1 MEGRRPKHVRDT
13 AQRQW
18 LRERT
23 NDQRLCSLR
32 EVSVCGQR
40 AWALRPG
47 RGRWTPESVAHE
59 RKCFLLRRPFADR
72 SGPQPTD
79 EDVAPEE
86 CPSVVRRM
94 NRAQSAASE
103 PLEQIRLY
111 ADKDAMVAPVTLE
124 APVVQLAGVVEH
136 RVVGRGQHRLLV
148 DLLDDNRRERKD
160 DVRLVADVVRL
171 LPGWIVRWTVELAD
185 GETFR
190 LEQVRGGR
198 HARSDAGIWSGLGV
212 GAPPDEAPT
221 PAGRAIRDSRR
232 RYRRGRR
239 SQLIPVHPACRRH
252 RRRARD
258 LPQARAIGPG
268 EDLHLP
274 RLRRPRA
281 RGERADD
288 DIGPLVAV
296 HVAGTSAGPET

>member
-47 RGRWTPESVAHE
+47 RGRGTPESVAHE

-111 ADKDAMVAPVTLE
+111 ADKDAMVPGHSRG
-124 APVVQLAGVVEH
+124 AGGTA
-136 RVVGRGQHRLLV
+136 GR
-148 DLLDDNRRERKD
+148 RRRT
-160 DVRLVADVVRL
+160 
-171 LPGWIVRWTVELAD
+171 PCGWA
-185 GETFR
+185 
-190 LEQVRGGR
+190 
-198 HARSDAGIWSGLGV
+198 WS
-212 GAPPDEAPT
+212 APT
-221 PAGRAIRDSRR
+221 PCR
-232 RYRRGRR
+232 
-239 SQLIPVHPACRRH
+239 PAR
-252 RRRARD
+252 
-258 LPQARAIGPG
+258 
-268 EDLHLP
+268 
-274 RLRRPRA
+274 
-281 RGERADD
+281 
-288 DIGPLVAV
+288 
-296 HVAGTSAGPET
+296 